1 MNELLKFVLS
11 NPSAFAS
18 YILQV
23 CSLERTCAVLGIGSF
38 VLSKWKEN
46 QERKTKGQGASL
58 VPDGNCYIACG
69 LKKGAIWV
77 SF

>member
-1 MNELLKFVLS
+1 MNKLLKFVLS
-11 NPSAFAS
+11 NPSTFAS

-23 CSLERTCAVLGIGSF
+23 CSLARTCDVLGIGSF
-38 VLSKWKEN
+38 VLSKWKGN
-46 QERKTKGQGASL
+46 QEIKMKGQGVFL

-69 LKKGAIWV
+69 FKKGVIWV